1 MNSSAMASVLEMP
14 YLSRVRRNHGLE
26 HASLHLL
33 AQRYPGH
40 SFSGHSDA
48 GGFWII
54 GDVSR
59 EELGAVVQEALV
71 RMKAGEKSLA
81 IHPNCGTNFVTSGIL
96 AGLAGFVALA
106 GGGNRMRDRL
116 ERLPL
121 AATLSILALIL
132 SRPLGMFLQR
142 EVTTSGEPRGL
153 QIEEITSNRRGQW
166 MMHRIRTSG

>member
-1 MNSSAMASVLEMP
+1 MNSPAMASVLDLP

-33 AQRYPGH
+33 AQRYPGRG
-40 SFSGHSDA
+40 FSGHSDT

-59 EELGAVVQEALV
+59 EELGAVVQEALM
-71 RMKAGEKSLA
+71 RMKAGEKNLA
-81 IHPNCGTNFVTSGIL
+81 VHPNCGTNFVTSGIL
-96 AGLAGFVALA
+96 AGLAGFVAFA
-106 GGGNRMRDRL
+106 GGGNRLRDRL

-132 SRPLGMFLQR
+132 SRPLGLLLQR
-142 EVTTSGEPRGL
+142 EVTTSGEPGGL
-153 QIEEITSNRRGQW
+153 QIDQITSSRRGRW
-166 MMHRIRTSG
+166 MMHRIQTTG